1 MACRQILSPNLDND
15 PNHPLYIYQGGKILT
30 DWYCWCLAVCA
41 GSFGAKGGSYSA
53 KTAWQSCNTKHCDFD
68 IPEKVWVPVWWEGGT
83 YGHVAEAYR
92 EGDTLTVYSSPYT
105 HKATF
110 DVFRGK
116 VKDILNYIGQ
126 VYGVGGFTGW
136 SETLLESR
144 IIEFYQEKPNE
155 EICKEVWEG
164 KWGTGRDRKNRLTEA
179 GYDYDTIQG
188 MIDQG
193 IGKPEPVKE
202 PPKPEPVEEQQ
213 KENNDIKPQEPPQ
226 DDKGEETMNEPT
238 KPEEPTQNGSNEPTT
253 NQDSSAPTQNTSSDT
268 SSGFSSPDSENKNL
282 EKQQDTKD
290 EFVPAKSQDAQ
301 FIGGII
307 EEASAEFEPSKKV
320 KLIAYL
326 VGDVLLVGSL
336 LIPDIVNTIQAPTP
350 NIWAEYLSKVLL
362 EAGIAVLTVFKLF
375 KRKK

>member
-1 MACRQILSPNLDND
+1 MACRQVLYPNLDND
-15 PNHPLYIYQGGKILT
+15 PNHPLYIYQGGKMLT
-30 DWYCWCLAVCA
+30 DWYGWCLAVAA

-53 KTAWQSCNTKHCDFD
+53 KTAWQSCPTQHSDFD
-68 IPEKVWVPVWWEGGT
+68 MPEGVWLPVWWEGGQ
-83 YGHVAEAYR
+83 YGHVAIALR
-92 EGDTLTVYSSPYT
+92 EGDTITVYSSPYT
-105 HKATF
+105 HKPSF
-110 DVFRGK
+110 EVFRGK

-126 VYGVGGFTGW
+126 VYGVGGFSGW

-144 IIEFYQEKPNE
+144 IIEFYQEKSNE
-155 EICKEVWEG
+155 QICAEVWNGE
-164 KWGTGRDRKNRLTEA
+164 WGTGRERERRLTEA
-179 GYDYDTIQG
+179 GYDYGTIQR

-193 IGKPEPVKE
+193 IGKPEPAKE
-202 PPKPEPVEEQQ
+202 PPKSEPVEEPKQ
-213 KENNDIKPQEPPQ
+213 ETNDIKPQEAPQ
-226 DDKGEETMNEPT
+226 DDKGEETMTEPT
-238 KPEEPTQNGSNEPTT
+238 KAVEPTQNGSDEPTQGIDSPAP
-253 NQDSSAPTQNTSSDT
+253 NQNLSPDA
-268 SSGFSSPDSENKNL
+268 SSGISSPDSEDKNDA
-282 EKQQDTKD
+282 KQLDTKG
-290 EFVPAKSQDAQ
+290 EFVPAKPQDAQ

>member
-1 MACRQILSPNLDND
+1 MACRQVLYPNLDND

-30 DWYCWCLAVCA
+30 DWYGWCLAVVA

-68 IPEKVWVPVWWEGGT
+68 MPEGVWLPVWWEGGQ
-83 YGHVAEAYR
+83 YGHVAIALR

-105 HKATF
+105 HKPSF
-110 DVFRGK
+110 EVFRGK
-116 VKDILNYIGQ
+116 VKDILNYIGR
-126 VYGVGGFTGW
+126 VYGVGGFSGW

-144 IIEFYQEKPNE
+144 IIEFYQEKSNE

-193 IGKPEPVKE
+193 IGKPEPAKE
-202 PPKPEPVEEQQ
+202 PPKPEPVEEPKQDTS
-213 KENNDIKPQEPPQ
+213 ENKPQEAPQ
-226 DDKGEETMNEPT
+226 GDKGAETMTEPT
-238 KPEEPTQNGSNEPTT
+238 KIEEPTQNGSNEPTT
-253 NQDSSAPTQNTSSDT
+253 NQDSSAPTQNTSPDT
-268 SSGFSSPDSENKNL
+268 SSGVSSPDSENKNL

>member
-1 MACRQILSPNLDND
+1 MACRQVLYPNLDND

-30 DWYCWCLAVCA
+30 DWYGWCLAVVA

-68 IPEKVWVPVWWEGGT
+68 MPEGVWLPVWWEGGQ
-83 YGHVAEAYR
+83 YGHVAIALR

-105 HKATF
+105 HKPSF
-110 DVFRGK
+110 EVFRGK
-116 VKDILNYIGQ
+116 VKDILNYIGN
-126 VYGVGGFTGW
+126 VYGVGGFSGW

-144 IIEFYQEKPNE
+144 IIEFYQEKTNE

-193 IGKPEPVKE
+193 IGKPEPAKE
-202 PPKPEPVEEQQ
+202 PPKTEPVEEPKQDTS
-213 KENNDIKPQEPPQ
+213 EIKPQEPPQ
-226 DDKGEETMNEPT
+226 GDKGAETMTEPT
-238 KPEEPTQNGSNEPTT
+238 KIEEPTQNGSNEPTT
-253 NQDSSAPTQNTSSDT
+253 NQDSSAPTQNTSPDT
-268 SSGFSSPDSENKNL
+268 SSGISSPDSKDKNGS
-282 EKQQDTKD
+282 KQQDTND